1 MRRIRT
7 HAVSAVLGGL
17 MLATAASASE
27 GPAREQLETFSQG
40 LERLHGRFTQTLYGS
55 GGRVEE
61 RAEGELWLA
70 RPDRLRWEYGGDFP
84 EIIVADGDNVWM
96 HDVALEQVT
105 VRPQAEYGTGSP
117 FMLLTGL
124 EGLDDQFI
132 VRESGDMDG
141 LALLTLEPRDPDADF
156 EHVLLGLR
164 DGGLQLMV
172 LEDAFGLRTE
182 IRFQDLRRNPE
193 PDADRFAFQ
202 PPPGV
207 DVVGSAADGERSN
220 EFEIRGLDNLDRE

>member
-1 MRRIRT
+1 MRRIRC

-17 MLATAASASE
+17 LLGSTASAADT
-27 GPAREQLETFSQG
+27 PARAQLEAFSEG
-40 LERLHGRFTQTLYGS
+40 LERLHGRFTQTLYS
-55 GGRVEE
+55 RDGRVEE

-84 EIIVADGDNVWM
+84 EVIVADGDNVWM

-124 EGLDDQFI
+124 EGLDEQFE

-141 LALLTLEPRDPDADF
+141 LALLTLEPNDADADF

-164 DGGLQLMV
+164 EGRLELMV

-182 IRFQDLRRNPE
+182 IRFQDLQRNPD

-207 DVVGSAADGERSN
+207 DVVGSAADGMRSN
-220 EFEIRGLDNLDRE
+220 EFEIRGLDDLDRE